1 MLAPGSVVASD
12 PVGLQVD
19 EARSDPFARLGGHLL
34 VRGTRWTAGANPRD
48 QAVLDEDP
56 IDGAIHPVHAPAEER
71 AHDRVLS
78 PSATA
83 RSPCAADNRTRAARA
98 SRLRRS
104 IRIASFAFPPASCRA
119 AFTFSSE

>member
-1 MLAPGSVVASD
+1 MLAPGSVVASE

-34 VRGTRWTAGANPRD
+34 VRGTRWTAGAN
-48 QAVLDEDP
+48 Q
-56 IDGAIHPVHAPAEER
+56 PVHAPAEER

-104 IRIASFAFPPASCRA
+104 IRIASFAFPPAS
-119 AFTFSSE
+119 